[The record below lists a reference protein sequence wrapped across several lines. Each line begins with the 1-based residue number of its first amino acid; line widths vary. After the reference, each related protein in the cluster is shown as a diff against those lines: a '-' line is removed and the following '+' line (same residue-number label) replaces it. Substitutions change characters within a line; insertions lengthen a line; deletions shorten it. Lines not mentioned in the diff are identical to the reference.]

1 VSTIVDTSPLHE
13 ASECTGGGAS
23 SAWPSRTPTIDGR
36 ARPAKTQPLRSTS
49 TDASWTSKSGKV
61 LPFLEQVGA
70 AVLYA
75 GECSTVLV
83 APEGHEWDAIF
94 VVRYPSRA
102 AFLSMAGDADYQ
114 AITELRTNGLE
125 AAVL

>member
-1 VSTIVDTSPLHE
+1 MSVDPTGETIRRFRDE
-13 ASECTGGGAS
+13 DDGGPVIMLNLLRFAGEQ
-23 SAWPSRTPTIDGR
+23 GR
-36 ARPAKTQPLRSTS
+36 ASYERY
-49 TDASWTSKSGKV
+49 SGKV
-61 LPFLEQVGA
+61 LPFLEQVGG

-83 APEGHEWDAIF
+83 APEGHRWDAIF

-102 AFLSMAGDADYQ
+102 AFLSMVGNPDYQ

-125 AAVL
+125 AAVLQATTPWT